1 MKTQNS
7 TPAELNKFFAQHNLN
22 LQISFYKEHNRLV
35 RNETVRINRELER
48 DDLNADSRKE
58 LESLKR
64 AYETWYR
71 KHMIT
76 NSFLMIYSHFEE
88 WLGVICRTS
97 SAKRPESKRS
107 GLDRFVEYFE
117 KVHSIKL
124 PDGPHWER
132 LRDSA
137 RVRDILLHAGGNV
150 SLARSGKQEYEE
162 LVRRNKDRFEI
173 DNSRLV
179 PKEAHLAKFVEEV
192 ADFTEWLTDQVN

>member
-1 MKTQNS
+1 MGTKDS
-7 TPAELNKFFAQHNLN
+7 TPAELTKFFAQHNLN
-22 LQISFYKEHNRLV
+22 LHISFYKEHDRLV
-35 RNETVRINRELER
+35 RNEKVRINRELER
-48 DDLNADSRKE
+48 DDLNAESRKE

-97 SAKRPESKRS
+97 STEMPERWRS
-107 GLDRFVEYFE
+107 GLERFKDRFETE
-117 KVHSIKL
+117 HSIKL
-124 PDGPHWER
+124 SNGPRWGQ
-132 LRDSA
+132 LRVSEKA
-137 RVRDILLHAGGNV
+137 RDILLHAGGNI
-150 SLARSGKQEYEE
+150 SLARGGRQMCEQ
-162 LVRRNKDRFEI
+162 LVSRNKDRFEI

-192 ADFTEWLTDQVN
+192 ADFTEWLTDKMN